1 MANVSEEARRLGKVY
16 GLLAAAFV
24 LFVTVVAMLAQ
35 FGLPDAVIAVF
46 VTMITI
52 VTYAV
57 IGLVSRTL
65 SLTGFY
71 LADRQVPAGFNGMA
85 TAASILAAPFLGLAG
100 AFFADRFLGLAIA

>member
-1 MANVSEEARRLGKVY
+1 MANVSEEASRLGKVY
-16 GLLAAAFV
+16 GLLATAFV
-24 LFVTVVAMLAQ
+24 LFLAVVAMLAQ
-35 FGLPDAVIAVF
+35 FGLPDAVIAVL

-71 LADRQVPAGFNGMA
+71 L
-85 TAASILAAPFLGLAG
+85 
-100 AFFADRFLGLAIA
+100 